1 MAVAIS
7 NLTAYWATSASSVNT
22 AIKMNANDVVSAA
35 NSKLLD
41 LQVND
46 VSKFVVFKSG
56 NTVANGIIVANS
68 FVTSGGINLISAI
81 QTINVGSGDIGPAFF
96 QANQAF
102 SQANQAFAAANSS
115 SPQSIGD
122 AFGQANLAFAKA
134 NAANVLAF
142 NTGAGANAWT
152 NTVYGFIN
160 TYTQTVG
167 TAGNAYAREVGTA
180 GNVYARTVGTA
191 GNVYAREVGTAGNT
205 YTQTVGA
212 ASNSYADSLFAS
224 SGGSAGQ
231 AFNKANTANITAD
244 QAFNRANAANVLA
257 FNSAAGANAWTN
269 TVYGFI
275 NTYTQT
281 VGTAGNTYAQSVGAA
296 SNLLVGAAFFQA
308 NQAFAVANTS
318 GAEAE
323 GAFFQANQAF
333 NTANTAAANAL
344 GAFTRSNVAWF
355 HANAAFFQ
363 ANQAFA
369 EANTAETSASAAFNK
384 ANSANVLAFNSAA
397 GANAWT
403 NAVYGFTNTYIQT
416 VGAASNLLVGAAYS
430 QANQAFN
437 TANTAA
443 ANALGAFSRSN
454 ITFTHANAAFSQ
466 ANQAFAVANTAGAE
480 AEGAFFQANQ
490 AFALANAANVLAF
503 NALPK
508 TGGTITGNVSIV
520 GNLFISGNSQFQNV
534 TTLSIGDP
542 LIYLAANNYSSD
554 IVDIGFIA
562 NYVNSTGS
570 NVHTGLYRE
579 HENKMYYLFQG
590 YDKEP
595 VDNHIGAL
603 SNNMTLAVLN
613 ADLITSNLV
622 LGGIN
627 AISWISGAFTRA
639 NTANITADQAFNR
652 ANAANVLAFN
662 SAAGANAWVNT
673 VYGFTNTYIQTVG
686 TASNVWSNTIGVYAN
701 AYANVIGTRSNN
713 YALSIVGPAFNQAN
727 SANVL
732 AFNSA
737 AGANAWVNTVYGFTN
752 TYTQTVGAASN
763 SLAVAAFSQANQA
776 FAQANTSSPQTV
788 ADAFGQANQA
798 FAQANAANV
807 LAFNSAAGANAWANT
822 IGVNA
827 NAYANVIGTRSNN
840 YALSIVGPAFNKAND
855 ANVLAFNSA
864 AGANA
869 WTNTVYGL
877 SNTFTH
883 TIGGAAFGQA
893 NLAFARANGSFNQ
906 ANQAFALANAA
917 NVLAFNALPK
927 TGGTVTGD
935 LILTGTTILINN
947 SAGAGGTDE
956 GGEIKLANPTSNSI
970 LSGPIAIDIYQN
982 RIRFFETNS
991 PNRGA
996 FINLASTSAG
1006 AATDL
1011 LASPSA
1017 TDTVARN
1024 SAGAAFDKAN
1034 AANVLAFN
1042 ALPNTN
1048 GVVFNGTLTASANLS
1063 ADKIIST
1070 NNGNGENFR
1079 LGDDAWIG
1087 DTNIANAFRI
1097 KGQQNASIG
1106 YVIFG
1111 PNDGKLLG
1119 RDGTG
1124 PLTYDGNNVWH
1135 AGNDGTSSGLDA
1147 DLLDGQQ
1154 GSYYA
1159 IATDSANAFNKAN
1172 GANVLAFNSA
1182 AGANAWANTI
1192 GIYANAYANV
1202 IGTRSNNFALSLGT
1216 QFDSINTYVLNT
1228 GTAVNAYA
1236 NVIGTRS
1243 NNYALSIVGPAFDK
1257 ANSTTYTSNVVIS
1270 VTDNTNAALRI
1281 TQTGTGD
1288 AVRVEDSAN
1297 PDSTPFV
1304 ITATGDVGIGV
1315 TSPDTKLAVVGS
1327 GQGLNFNTADNLGA
1341 SILVGDSGTAAQNGG
1356 SIVFSA
1362 FSEAWKF
1369 AAIKSHVLNGTSN
1382 TVGDISILTRRVT
1395 TDSTLTETA
1404 RFTFTG
1410 NVGIGTN
1417 NPQYKLDVSGAV
1429 NASAFLING
1438 IPALPNTSGISFNG
1452 NLNFPNGNVSIGSTT
1467 SEGLLTLRGYTG
1479 GTVGSVVD
1487 NFTKTLVIGGA
1498 YNQPYNSGNTVLL
1511 HILDYDNDTGSDVYP
1526 VYIEDENNIV
1536 DFFINAGNNGTI
1548 STKKVYVGGN
1558 LGIGITSPTSKLH
1571 VSGTA
1576 NITSS
1581 LEVLG
1586 SNITSAIAAG
1596 NTFTHTIGGAAFFQA
1611 NQAFADAN
1619 TAETWAAG
1627 AFLRGNVA
1635 WLHANAAFFQANQA
1649 FADANTA
1656 ETWAA
1661 GAFLRGNVAWLHANA
1676 AFFQANQAF
1685 ADANTAETWAAGAFL
1700 RGNVAFSQANQA
1712 FAVANAA
1719 LPSSS
1724 YTAADV
1730 LSKLLTVDGTGS
1742 LLDADQLDGWHQSE
1756 LGGKQLAA
1764 ASVGTGTTADYSW
1777 VTAGSIN
1784 WSGPAPVHLSVMLR
1798 GLSHGA
1804 ATSQPLRIQFSD
1816 DKGVTFTTAI
1826 NISPPVAASTAL
1838 NGHIL
1843 VYRPSATT
1851 STKVIV
1857 WNTSPQDR
1865 SSSNVGTWELPGAGG
1880 TAALSNV
1887 RFGFASGNFDAGT
1900 VYVYAYS

>member
-244 QAFNRANAANVLA
+244 QAFNKANA
-257 FNSAAGANAWTN
+257 
-269 TVYGFI
+269 
-275 NTYTQT
+275 
-281 VGTAGNTYAQSVGAA
+281 
-296 SNLLVGAAFFQA
+296 
-308 NQAFAVANTS
+308 
-318 GAEAE
+318 
-323 GAFFQANQAF
+323 
-333 NTANTAAANAL
+333 
-344 GAFTRSNVAWF
+344 
-355 HANAAFFQ
+355 
-363 ANQAFA
+363 
-369 EANTAETSASAAFNK
+369 
-384 ANSANVLAFNSAA
+384 
-397 GANAWT
+397 
-403 NAVYGFTNTYIQT
+403 
-416 VGAASNLLVGAAYS
+416 
-430 QANQAFN
+430 
-437 TANTAA
+437 
-443 ANALGAFSRSN
+443 
-454 ITFTHANAAFSQ
+454 
-466 ANQAFAVANTAGAE
+466 
-480 AEGAFFQANQ
+480 
-490 AFALANAANVLAF
+490 
-503 NALPK
+503 
-508 TGGTITGNVSIV
+508 
-520 GNLFISGNSQFQNV
+520 
-534 TTLSIGDP
+534 
-542 LIYLAANNYSSD
+542 
-554 IVDIGFIA
+554 
-562 NYVNSTGS
+562 
-570 NVHTGLYRE
+570 
-579 HENKMYYLFQG
+579 
-590 YDKEP
+590 
-595 VDNHIGAL
+595 
-603 SNNMTLAVLN
+603 
-613 ADLITSNLV
+613 
-622 LGGIN
+622 
-627 AISWISGAFTRA
+627 
-639 NTANITADQAFNR
+639 
-652 ANAANVLAFN
+652 
-662 SAAGANAWVNT
+662 
-673 VYGFTNTYIQTVG
+673 
-686 TASNVWSNTIGVYAN
+686 
-701 AYANVIGTRSNN
+701 
-713 YALSIVGPAFNQAN
+713 
-727 SANVL
+727 ANVL

-869 WTNTVYGL
+869 WTNTVYGFINTYTQTIGASSNAWTNTVYGL

-956 GGEIKLANPTSNSI
+956 GGEIKLANPTANSI

-1635 WLHANAAFFQANQA
+1635 
-1649 FADANTA
+1649 
-1656 ETWAA
+1656 
-1661 GAFLRGNVAWLHANA
+1661 
-1676 AFFQANQAF
+1676 
-1685 ADANTAETWAAGAFL
+1685 
-1700 RGNVAFSQANQA
+1700 FSQANQA

-1742 LLDADQLDGWHQSE
+1742 LLDADQLDGWHQSQ
-1756 LGGKQLAA
+1756 LGGKQLTA

-1777 VTAGSIN
+1777 VTAGSID
-1784 WSGPAPVHLSVMLR
+1784 WLGPAPVHLSVMLR

-1826 NISPPVAASTAL
+1826 NISPPVTAATGL

-1843 VYRPSATT
+1843 VYRPSSTT

-1880 TAALSNV
+1880 TAALTNV